1 MAEIRSPR
9 LLMEECRRYTAQLS
23 ELRMLLEERL
33 HAARAELARLCDPY
47 DPCDPCDPYDVASS
61 AARTRPSAA
70 RVRQARLDV
79 AAIEAALERMDRGL
93 YGTCARCE
101 AFLPLDRLRLAP
113 HVQQCASC
121 AGETRLTA

>member
-33 HAARAELARLCDPY
+33 HAARAELARLRDPY
-47 DPCDPCDPYDVASS
+47 DPYDPYDVAPS
-61 AARTRPSAA
+61 AARTRSSAA
-70 RVRQARLDV
+70 RVRQAGLDV

-93 YGTCARCE
+93 YGTCTRCE

>member
-9 LLMEECRRYTAQLS
+9 LLMEGCRRYTAQLS

-33 HAARAELARLCDPY
+33 HAARAELAR
-47 DPCDPCDPYDVASS
+47 
-61 AARTRPSAA
+61 ARPAAA

-93 YGTCARCE
+93 YGTCTRCE

>member
-33 HAARAELARLCDPY
+33 HAARAELAW
-47 DPCDPCDPYDVASS
+47 S
-61 AARTRPSAA
+61 RPSAV

-93 YGTCARCE
+93 YGTCTRCE

>member
-9 LLMEECRRYTAQLS
+9 LLMEECRRYTTQLS

-33 HAARAELARLCDPY
+33 NAAQAELARPRDPY
-47 DPCDPCDPYDVASS
+47 DPCEVAPS

-93 YGTCARCE
+93 YGTCTRCE
-101 AFLPLDRLRLAP
+101 VFLPLDRLRLAP

>member
-9 LLMEECRRYTAQLS
+9 LLMEECRRHTAQLS

-47 DPCDPCDPYDVASS
+47 DAAPS
-61 AARTRPSAA
+61 AARARPSAA
-70 RVRQARLDV
+70 RVRQARLDA

-93 YGTCARCE
+93 YGTCTRCE

-113 HVQQCASC
+113 QVQLCAVC

>member
-1 MAEIRSPR
+1 MAEIRSPG

-33 HAARAELARLCDPY
+33 HAARAELARLCDLH
-47 DPCDPCDPYDVASS
+47 DACDVA
-61 AARTRPSAA
+61 PSAA
-70 RVRQARLDV
+70 RVRQACLDV

-93 YGTCARCE
+93 YGTCVRCE

-121 AGETRLTA
+121 AGETRMTA

>member
-9 LLMEECRRYTAQLS
+9 LLMEECRRYTTQLS

-33 HAARAELARLCDPY
+33 HAAQAELARPRDPY
-47 DPCDPCDPYDVASS
+47 DHCEVAPS

-93 YGTCARCE
+93 YGTCTRCE
-101 AFLPLDRLRLAP
+101 VFLPLDRLRLAP

>member
-33 HAARAELARLCDPY
+33 HAARAELARPREPY
-47 DPCDPCDPYDVASS
+47 DGAPS

-93 YGTCARCE
+93 YGTCTRCE
-101 AFLPLDRLRLAP
+101 VFLPLDRLRLAP

>member
-9 LLMEECRRYTAQLS
+9 LLMEECRRYTTQLS

-33 HAARAELARLCDPY
+33 HAAQAELARLRDPY
-47 DPCDPCDPYDVASS
+47 DPCEVAPS

-93 YGTCARCE
+93 YGTCTRCE
-101 AFLPLDRLRLAP
+101 VFLPLDRLRLAP

>member
-9 LLMEECRRYTAQLS
+9 LLFEECRRYTAQMS

-33 HAARAELARLCDPY
+33 HAAQAELARVRDPY
-47 DPCDPCDPYDVASS
+47 D
-61 AARTRPSAA
+61 T
-70 RVRQARLDV
+70 RVRQARRDV

-93 YGTCARCE
+93 YGTCTRCE

-113 HVQQCASC
+113 HVQQCVAC
-121 AGETRLTA
+121 AGEARMSA

>member
-33 HAARAELARLCDPY
+33 HAARAELARTR
-47 DPCDPCDPYDVASS
+47 DPYDVASS
-61 AARTRPSAA
+61 VVARPSAA

-93 YGTCARCE
+93 YGTCTRCE

-113 HVQQCASC
+113 HVQQCAAC
-121 AGETRLTA
+121 AGEARMTA

>member
-23 ELRMLLEERL
+23 ELRTLLEERL
-33 HAARAELARLCDPY
+33 HASRAELARLREPY
-47 DPCDPCDPYDVASS
+47 HVTLS
-61 AARTRPSAA
+61 ATRARPSAA
-70 RVRQARLDV
+70 RVRRARHDV

-93 YGTCARCE
+93 YGTCVRCE

-113 HVQQCASC
+113 HVQLCAGC
-121 AGETRLTA
+121 AGETRMTA

>member
-33 HAARAELARLCDPY
+33 HAARAELARMR
-47 DPCDPCDPYDVASS
+47 DPYDVAPS
-61 AARTRPSAA
+61 AARAHPSAA

-93 YGTCARCE
+93 YGTCTRCE

-113 HVQQCASC
+113 HVQRCAAC
-121 AGETRLTA
+121 AGETRMTA

>member
-33 HAARAELARLCDPY
+33 HVARAELARTRDPSE
-47 DPCDPCDPYDVASS
+47 VAPS
-61 AARTRPSAA
+61 AARTRPPAA

-93 YGTCARCE
+93 YGTCTRCE

-121 AGETRLTA
+121 AGETRMTA